1 MMLFTSFTLNFENTN
16 RSGTPV
22 VLEAARGWK
31 LALGRQGQSQNAP
44 FTFQA
49 RLLSSISMLA
59 GIFVA
64 IAAVIFSTYFD
75 QLVVL
80 RRDLGHFV
88 TDNDSM
94 HSVASKVMAVSLN
107 GLSLTVVSFTIV
119 FLFHGVGGGLYCGT
133 VLFRYV

>member
-1 MMLFTSFTLNFENTN
+1 MLD
-16 RSGTPV
+16 
-22 VLEAARGWK
+22 
-31 LALGRQGQSQNAP
+31 
-44 FTFQA
+44 
-49 RLLSSISMLA
+49 

-88 TDNDSM
+88 TDNESM
-94 HSVASKVMAVSLN
+94 YSAASKVMAVSLN

-133 VLFRYV
+133 VLFRYVNQDSSIA

>member
-1 MMLFTSFTLNFENTN
+1 
-16 RSGTPV
+16 
-22 VLEAARGWK
+22 
-31 LALGRQGQSQNAP
+31 
-44 FTFQA
+44 
-49 RLLSSISMLA
+49 MLA

-88 TDNDSM
+88 TDNESM
-94 HSVASKVMAVSLN
+94 YSAASKVMAVSLN

-133 VLFRYV
+133 VLFRYVNQGSSIA

>member
-1 MMLFTSFTLNFENTN
+1 MQIYMKQTGSSIRHGLVWGAS
-16 RSGTPV
+16 
-22 VLEAARGWK
+22 AA
-31 LALGRQGQSQNAP
+31 LAGPGSHKTQNP
-44 FTFQA
+44 NLFQA

-88 TDNDSM
+88 TDNESM
-94 HSVASKVMAVSLN
+94 HSAASKVMAVSLN

-133 VLFRYV
+133 VLFR

>member
-1 MMLFTSFTLNFENTN
+1 MRLI
-16 RSGTPV
+16 RSEERISVRIRDAGRGGTPRWP
-22 VLEAARGWK
+22 LEPAQAVAKRK
-31 LALGRQGQSQNAP
+31 IP
-44 FTFQA
+44 FQA

-80 RRDLGHFV
+80 RRDLGHFI

-94 HSVASKVMAVSLN
+94 HSAASQVMAVSLN

-119 FLFHGVGGGLYCGT
+119 FLFHSVGGGLYCGT